1 MKNLTQI
8 VPDFR
13 EALEEGV
20 QEAAEQVVF
29 DLKRAGPYYSG
40 FFESLWQVNAGNIAV
55 KPNIKDATT
64 NKKKRPGRDYTPVE
78 IPESPKLGGYTIGN
92 RANYRLY
99 AMDILPSP
107 TGRGAYPAAN
117 LTAQKNWFDLYVNSQ
132 MPETINRSL
141 WRALRRLN

>member
-1 MKNLTQI
+1 MKLTQI

-13 EALEEGV
+13 EALEEGLEV
-20 QEAAEQVVF
+20 AATEVTEQ
-29 DLKRAGPYYSG
+29 LKIAGPYWTG
-40 FFESLWQVNAGNIAV
+40 FFESLWQVNAGNYAI
-55 KPNIKDATT
+55 KPNVFDATT
-64 NKKKRPGRDYTPVE
+64 QKTKRSRDYTPVDV
-78 IPESPKLGGYTIGN
+78 PESPNLGGYTIGN

-117 LTAQKNWFDLYVNSQ
+117 LTAQKNWFDLYVNAQ